1 MYSPTRIILDDYL
14 TITLHVDPLRCC
26 EPDDWC
32 SQCKLYIHIYG
43 DCPPPPPYCK
53 GALMMD
59 VIEAFLV
66 ISRTFQPHLFNL
78 YSAASVLKFIS
89 CLSRLCQ
96 RFWTALSRIESKCSS
111 AVWIETCVCTCSS
124 GVWFQQWDLS
134 VLFRQL
140 IVLQC
145 CSLLNHYYLHI
156 WYVS

>member
-1 MYSPTRIILDDYL
+1 MYSPTRIIFDDYL
-14 TITLHVDPLRCC
+14 TVPLHVDPLRSC

-32 SQCKLYIHIYG
+32 SQCKLYIHTSG
-43 DCPPPPPYCK
+43 DCPPPPPPYCK

-59 VIEAFLV
+59 GIEAVLV

-96 RFWTALSRIESKCSS
+96 WFWTAASRIESKCSP
-111 AVWIETCVCTCSS
+111 AVWIETCLR
-124 GVWFQQWDLS
+124 FQQWS
-134 VLFRQL
+134 VLPAVG
-140 IVLQC
+140 VLQC

-156 WYVS
+156 WCVS